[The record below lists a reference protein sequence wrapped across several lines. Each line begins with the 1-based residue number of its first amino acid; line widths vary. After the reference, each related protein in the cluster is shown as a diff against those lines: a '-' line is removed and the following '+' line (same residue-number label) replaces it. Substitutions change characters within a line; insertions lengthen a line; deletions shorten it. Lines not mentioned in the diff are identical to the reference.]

1 MNSLIASRR
10 IDDGLEK
17 QATSAN
23 GNFTPSHKED
33 AVNKVLSD
41 WIRRQMQGI
50 NLLKA
55 SQEETTMKIDDLQI
69 LLVEKSLNVRKGKL
83 SVDSDTIPSNY
94 RYYNKLSVYASKGNC
109 SNVLIPSIFV
119 ENGNVDEYL
128 SDATFSPSFEFEQC
142 FHVLLNDKF
151 RIFTGNNFEV
161 DRALLSY
168 YRNPLN
174 ISFQKEHLKEEWE
187 WKEDVAE
194 LIIDEAIKYLAGNI
208 EHLNAYQTTDKRL
221 QENI

>member
-23 GNFTPSHKED
+23 GNFTPQNKED
-33 AVNKVLSD
+33 ALNKVLSD
-41 WIRRQMQGI
+41 WIRKQIQGV
-50 NLLKA
+50 NLLREG
-55 SQEETTMKIDDLQI
+55 QEETTIKVDDLQI

-83 SVDSDTIPSNY
+83 SVDTDTIPSNY

-109 SNVLIPSIFV
+109 SNVLIPSVFV

-128 SDATFSPSFEFEQC
+128 SDGTFSPSFEFEQC

-151 RIFTGNNFEV
+151 RVFTGDDFDV
-161 DRALLSY
+161 TKALLSY
-168 YRNPLN
+168 YRDPLK
-174 ISFQKEHLKEEWE
+174 ISFKKEQLAEEWE

-194 LIIDEAIKYLAGNI
+194 ILIDEAIKYLAGNI
-208 EHLNAYQTTDKRL
+208 EHLNAYQTADSRL
-221 QENI
+221 KENI